1 MVFVILLLAIVA
13 FITPI
18 RFVKKTIDPLYDKYP
33 LAENKAYLK
42 DCFRL
47 ADYLSDENA
56 AQEGFRYNHIVYD
69 TDLTDQG
76 TIDLFKRGT
85 DGWCNYWKQ
94 VYDVNSV
101 FEYKVIGGFFSDGTA
116 LDTENSKKIKF
127 ETDAEGE
134 YVTWINDGEDI
145 ANEFVIKVE
154 VCVKHVWGLVCN
166 HANKET
172 ERGHS
177 VVTLEIP
184 VKFHKN

>member
-1 MVFVILLLAIVA
+1 M
-13 FITPI
+13 
-18 RFVKKTIDPLYDKYP
+18 YDKYP

-116 LDTENSKKIKF
+116 LDTENSKKSQI
-127 ETDAEGE
+127 
-134 YVTWINDGEDI
+134 
-145 ANEFVIKVE
+145 
-154 VCVKHVWGLVCN
+154 
-166 HANKET
+166 
-172 ERGHS
+172 
-177 VVTLEIP
+177 
-184 VKFHKN
+184 